1 MYLFKVWF
9 SLDIS
14 PRMRLQDNMVSP
26 YPEGIYFCFI
36 DYTKV
41 FDCVDDNKLWKIL
54 KEMGIPDHV
63 IYLLRSLYTGQ
74 DQQLKPDMEQ
84 WAGSKLGTKISNQA
98 IKEINPE
105 NSLEALLWKLMLQY
119 TGRLLR

>member
-54 KEMGIPDHV
+54 QQTGILDH
-63 IYLLRSLYTGQ
+63 LTCPRQNLHTGQ
-74 DQQLKPDMEQ
+74 VAKVTMGHGTMGWFQIGNKDIKP
-84 WAGSKLGTKISNQA
+84 GNKGNQ
-98 IKEINPE
+98 P
-105 NSLEALLWKLMLQY
+105 
-119 TGRLLR
+119 